1 MTGLWLMR
9 LHSLL
14 SKRVHKPLLP
24 RSNQTYCIIQKN
36 NLEVIAMKVTLAH
49 VPRIASRI
57 AIELNKSG
65 LVTMT
70 SGLEPVAHEAEK
82 IFVESV
88 KKEHEL
94 EERVN
99 EMLDDN
105 EDDIEEMLADERQ
118 LFYMIKK
125 KLAPE
130 YGVILSYEDRY
141 SDIAHKILDE
151 LYEEDLIH
159 FDVTENRIKNVIY
172 NAITGYIASND
183 EIDDAVMDKIRSYK
197 RRIIPGTEE
206 FDIIHEKLYN
216 EELQKRGLA

>member
-1 MTGLWLMR
+1 
-9 LHSLL
+9 
-14 SKRVHKPLLP
+14 
-24 RSNQTYCIIQKN
+24 
-36 NLEVIAMKVTLAH
+36 MKVTLSH
-49 VPRIASRI
+49 VPRIANRI
-57 AIELNKSG
+57 ALELNKSG

-70 SGLEPVAHEAEK
+70 SGLEPVAHEAQK
-82 IFVESV
+82 IFEESV

-99 EMLDDN
+99 QMLNEN
-105 EDDIEEMLADERQ
+105 EDNIEEMLADERQ
-118 LFYMIKK
+118 LFFLIKK

-141 SDIAHKILDE
+141 SDLAHKILDA
-151 LYEEDLIH
+151 LYEEDLINY
-159 FDVTENRIKNVIY
+159 DVTENRIKNIIY

-183 EIDDAVMDKIRSYK
+183 EIEDAVMEKIRSYK

-216 EELQKRGLA
+216 EELQRRGLA